1 VARKYKILLEKRAV
15 KQLGELNED
24 VRVRIV
30 DVLRMFRDEG
40 FSAKLDLKKL
50 RGYKNHYRI
59 TRWKVSRDGISS
71 PCSIGASNILKPLVM
86 VIVLPNICATG

>member
-50 RGYKNHYRI
+50 RGYKNHYRL
-59 TRWKVSRDGISS
+59 RVGKYREMASAPPARSAPQIS
-71 PCSIGASNILKPLVM
+71 
-86 VIVLPNICATG
+86 